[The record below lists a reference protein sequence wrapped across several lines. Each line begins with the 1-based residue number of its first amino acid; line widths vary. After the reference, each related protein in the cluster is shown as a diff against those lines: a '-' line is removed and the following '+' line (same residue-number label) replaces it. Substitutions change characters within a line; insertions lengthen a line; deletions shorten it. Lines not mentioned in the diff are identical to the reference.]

1 MRLLLDTHT
10 FIWLDA
16 SPDQLSAEAHDILQ
30 DPGNDLLLSMVSVWE
45 IQLKAQLGRL
55 DLRRDLAGII
65 QDQRESNGIELLP
78 ITLSHILAL
87 SELPPHHGD
96 PFDRLLI
103 SQSRVDNLVLVT
115 KDENISKYTVDILW

>member
-1 MRLLLDTHT
+1 MRLLLDSHT

-16 SPDQLSAEAHDILQ
+16 SPDQLSTDAQDILQ
-30 DPGNDLLLSMVSVWE
+30 DPNNDLILSIVSVWE
-45 IQLKAQLGRL
+45 IQIKAQLGKL

-65 QDQRESNGIELLP
+65 REQESNGIELLP
-78 ITLSHILAL
+78 ITLSHILGL

-103 SQSRVDNLVLVT
+103 SQARVEDIILVT
-115 KDENISKYTVDILW
+115 KDENISKYPVDVLW